1 MNSKFSD
8 IKVLV
13 TRNIPVIGIEM
24 LRNEGFSVTAW
35 PHERPMTDQELI
47 AAAKMHNVILCVSAD
62 NIGTVFIN
70 ACSHLEMISQFAVG
84 YDNIDVPLA
93 TKLGIPIGYAPG
105 AMNEATA
112 DIAFG
117 LMIAVARKF
126 FYMHKGILKGE
137 WGYFKPN
144 ANLGIELNNKTLGV
158 FGLGRIGMAMARR
171 CKGAYN
177 MKIIYCNRQP
187 NPEAEKLY
195 DAEKVSFDE
204 LLKQSDVISVH
215 SVLSKET
222 KEIFNREAFSK
233 MKPASIFINT
243 ARGGIHNEKDLVE
256 ALNSST
262 ILGAGLDVT
271 NPEPMKPGNPLLE
284 MENVCILPHIGSAT
298 IEARNGMS
306 RMAAENIISY
316 YKNNTVPN
324 IVNPEVLRNKFIP
337 TVPADSG
344 NENFPAPK

>member
-1 MNSKFSD
+1 MKRKLD
-8 IKVLV
+8 EIKVLV
-13 TRNIPVIGIEM
+13 TRNIPVLGVEM
-24 LRNEGFSVTAW
+24 LRKEGFSVTAW
-35 PHERPMTDQELI
+35 SLERPMTDLELV
-47 AAAKMHNVILCVSAD
+47 AESKKHNVILCVSAD
-62 NIGTVFIN
+62 NIGAGFIN

-117 LMIAVARKF
+117 LMIAVGRKF

-137 WGYFKPN
+137 WTYFKPN
-144 ANLGIELNNKTLGV
+144 ANLGIEFNNKTLGI

-177 MKIIYCNRQP
+177 MNIIYCNRKP
-187 NPEAEKLY
+187 NLEAEKSY
-195 DAEKVSFDE
+195 DAKQVSFDE
-204 LLKQSDVISVH
+204 LLQESDVISVH
-215 SVLSKET
+215 SVMSKET
-222 KEIFNREAFSK
+222 KEIFDKDAFNK
-233 MKPASIFINT
+233 MKHSSIFINT
-243 ARGGIHNEKDLVE
+243 ARGGIHNEKDLID
-256 ALNSST
+256 ALKKGT
-262 ILGAGLDVT
+262 IWGAGLDVT
-271 NPEPMKPGNPLLE
+271 NPEPMKPDNPLLE

-298 IEARNGMS
+298 IEARNEMS

-324 IVNPEVLRNKFIP
+324 IVNPEVQ
-337 TVPADSG
+337 
-344 NENFPAPK
+344 

>member
-1 MNSKFSD
+1 MKRKFD
-8 IKVLV
+8 EIKVLV
-13 TRNIPVIGIEM
+13 TRNIPVLGVEM

-47 AAAKMHNVILCVSAD
+47 TESKKHNVILCVSAD
-62 NIGTVFIN
+62 NIGTDFLK
-70 ACSHLEMISQFAVG
+70 ACPHLEMISQFAVG
-84 YDNIDVPLA
+84 YDNIDIPLA

-137 WGYFKPN
+137 WTYFKPN
-144 ANLGIELNNKTLGV
+144 ANLGIEFNNKTLGI
-158 FGLGRIGMAMARR
+158 FGLGRIGIAMARR

-177 MKIIYCNRQP
+177 MKIIYCNR
-187 NPEAEKLY
+187 NTYPEAEKLFN
-195 DAEKVSFDE
+195 AKRVSFDE
-204 LLKQSDVISVH
+204 LLTQSDVISVH

-222 KEIFNREAFSK
+222 KEIFNKDAFSK
-233 MKPASIFINT
+233 MRPSSIFINT
-243 ARGGIHNEKDLVE
+243 ARGGIHNEKDLIE
-256 ALNSST
+256 ALDNKT

-271 NPEPMKPGNPLLE
+271 NPEPMNPGNPLLE

-298 IEARNGMS
+298 IEARNEMS

-324 IVNPEVLRNKFIP
+324 IVNPEVLK
-337 TVPADSG
+337 
-344 NENFPAPK
+344 K

>member
-1 MNSKFSD
+1 MKRDLSE

-13 TRNIPVIGIEM
+13 TRNIPVLGVEM
-24 LRNEGFSVTAW
+24 LRKEGFLVTAW

-47 AAAKMHNVILCVSAD
+47 SESKIHNVILCVSAD
-62 NIGTVFIN
+62 NIGTDFLN
-70 ACSHLEMISQFAVG
+70 ACPHLEMISQFAVG

-126 FYMHKGILKGE
+126 FFMHKGILKGE
-137 WGYFKPN
+137 WTYFKPN
-144 ANLGIELNNKTLGV
+144 ANLGFELNNKTLGI
-158 FGLGRIGMAMARR
+158 FGLGRIGLAMARR

-177 MKIIYCNRQP
+177 MNIIYCNRKA

-195 DAEKVSFDE
+195 GARQVSFDQ
-204 LLKQSDVISVH
+204 LLQQSDVISVH
-215 SVLSKET
+215 SALNKET
-222 KEIFNREAFSK
+222 KEIFNKDAFNK
-233 MKPASIFINT
+233 MKSSSIFINT
-243 ARGGIHNEKDLVE
+243 ARGGVHNEQDIID
-256 ALNSST
+256 ALKKRT
-262 ILGAGLDVT
+262 IWGAGLDVT
-271 NPEPMKPGNPLLE
+271 NPEPMKADNPLLQ

-298 IEARNGMS
+298 IEARNEMS

-316 YKNNTVPN
+316 FKNNSVPN
-324 IVNPEVLRNKFIP
+324 IVNPEVLRR
-337 TVPADSG
+337 
-344 NENFPAPK
+344 

>member
-1 MNSKFSD
+1 MKRKFD
-8 IKVLV
+8 EIKVLV
-13 TRNIPVIGIEM
+13 TRNIPVLGVEM

-47 AAAKMHNVILCVSAD
+47 TESKKHNVILCVSAD
-62 NIGTVFIN
+62 NIGTDFIN
-70 ACSHLEMISQFAVG
+70 TCSHLEMISQFAVG
-84 YDNIDVPLA
+84 YDNIDVVLA

-137 WGYFKPN
+137 WTYFKPN
-144 ANLGIELNNKTLGV
+144 ANLGFEFNNKTLGI
-158 FGLGRIGMAMARR
+158 FGLGRIGMAMAGR

-177 MKIIYCNRQP
+177 MNIIYCNRKA

-195 DAEKVSFDE
+195 GVRQVSFAQ
-204 LLKQSDVISVH
+204 LLEQSDVISVH
-215 SVLSKET
+215 SALNKET
-222 KEIFNREAFSK
+222 KEIFNKDAFNK
-233 MKPASIFINT
+233 MKSSSIFINT
-243 ARGGIHNEKDLVE
+243 ARGGVHNEQDLID
-256 ALNSST
+256 ALKKGA
-262 ILGAGLDVT
+262 IWGAGLDVT
-271 NPEPMKPGNPLLE
+271 NPEPMKPDNPLLE

-298 IEARNGMS
+298 VEARNEMS

-316 YKNNTVPN
+316 FKNNSVPN
-324 IVNPEVLRNKFIP
+324 IVNPEVLK
-337 TVPADSG
+337 
-344 NENFPAPK
+344 K

>member
-1 MNSKFSD
+1 MKRNLQE
-8 IKVLV
+8 IKILV
-13 TRNIPVIGIEM
+13 TRNIPVIGTDM
-24 LRNEGFSVTAW
+24 LRKEGFSVTAW
-35 PHERPMTDQELI
+35 PLERPMTDQELI
-47 AAAKMHNVILCVSAD
+47 TESKKHNVILCVSAD
-62 NIGTVFIN
+62 NIGTDFIN
-70 ACSHLEMISQFAVG
+70 TCSHLEMISQFAVG

-117 LMIAVARKF
+117 LMIAAARKF

-137 WGYFKPN
+137 WTYFKPN
-144 ANLGIELNNKTLGV
+144 ANLGIELNNKTLGI

-177 MKIIYCNRQP
+177 MNIIYCNRKA
-187 NPEAEKLY
+187 NH
-195 DAEKVSFDE
+195 DAERLYQAKQVSFDE
-204 LLKQSDVISVH
+204 LLQQSDVISVH
-215 SVLSKET
+215 SVMSKET
-222 KEIFNREAFSK
+222 KEIFNKDAFSK

-243 ARGGIHNEKDLVE
+243 ARGGIHNEKDLTD
-256 ALNSST
+256 ALNRGT
-262 ILGAGLDVT
+262 IRGAGLDVT
-271 NPEPMKPGNPLLE
+271 NPEPMKPDNPLLE

-298 IEARNGMS
+298 IEARNEMS

-324 IVNPEVLRNKFIP
+324 IVNPEVLK
-337 TVPADSG
+337 
-344 NENFPAPK
+344 K